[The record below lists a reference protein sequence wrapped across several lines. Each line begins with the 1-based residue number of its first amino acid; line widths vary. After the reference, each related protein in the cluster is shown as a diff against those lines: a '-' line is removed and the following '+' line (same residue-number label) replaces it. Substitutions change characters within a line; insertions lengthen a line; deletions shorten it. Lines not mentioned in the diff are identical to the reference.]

1 MNFLIDFSLTFLV
14 ELIIALIFIRAG
26 FWKVFFYVFLINLFS
41 WPIAQL
47 IYGEFG
53 LYLLTELGVILVE
66 GILIMFLFEV
76 RFWKGLLVGFIA
88 NSISMALGLL
98 ILS

>member
-1 MNFLIDFSLTFLV
+1 MNPLIDFLLTFLI
-14 ELIIALIFIRAG
+14 ELIIVLIFIRAG
-26 FWKVFFYVFLINLFS
+26 FWRVFFYVFLINLFS

-53 LYLLTELGVILVE
+53 FYLLTELGVILVE

-88 NSISMALGLL
+88 NSISMAFGFL
-98 ILS
+98 IFS